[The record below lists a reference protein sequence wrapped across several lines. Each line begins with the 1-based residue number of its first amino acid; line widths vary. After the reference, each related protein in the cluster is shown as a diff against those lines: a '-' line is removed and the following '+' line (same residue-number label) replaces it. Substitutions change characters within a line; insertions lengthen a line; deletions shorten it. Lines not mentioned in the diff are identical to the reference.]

1 MDKETLTVI
10 IPMAGFGK
18 RLRPHTWSK
27 PKPLISVAG
36 KTVLGHVLDVLS
48 TATDLESS
56 EMVFIVGYLGDQVR
70 TFMGENYPQV
80 KTHYYIQEEMRGQS
94 HAIALARQHLKGPI
108 LILFVDTIV
117 DEDMSFLMESN
128 EEAIIWVKQVEDP
141 RRFGVVEVG
150 EDGFVRGL
158 IEKPDTMEN
167 DLAIVGMYFFSRGE
181 DLMTAIDRQLSE
193 DIVTKGEY
201 FLADAI
207 DLLIKDGLKLY
218 PKVVDVWLD
227 AGLPETVLSTNRY
240 LLDHGRDNSTEVANR
255 KDVKVCPPV
264 YIHPTAA
271 IADSEIGPHVSIGPG
286 CEIVGSKISDSLL
299 GERTKVTRAELT
311 SSIIGART
319 IVEGAKGIISVGDD
333 SEVKSHAE

>member
-1 MDKETLTVI
+1 MAKETLTVI
-10 IPMAGFGK
+10 IPMAGFGT

-36 KTVLGHVLDVLS
+36 KTVLSHVLDVLS
-48 TATDLESS
+48 TATDLDSS

-70 TFMGENYPQV
+70 TFMRENYPQV

-94 HAIALARQHLKGPI
+94 HAIALARQHLEGPT

-117 DEDMSFLMESN
+117 DDDMSFLMESD

-167 DLAIVGMYFFSRGE
+167 DLAIVGMYYFLRGE

-193 DIVTKGEY
+193 DIITKGEY
-201 FLADAI
+201 FIADAI
-207 DLLIKDGLKLY
+207 DLLLKDGLELF
-218 PKVVDVWLD
+218 PKVVDIWLD

-240 LLDHGRDNSTEVANR
+240 LLDQGRDNSTEVAKR
-255 KDVKVCPPV
+255 KGVKIRPPV
-264 YIHPTAA
+264 YIHPTAEM
-271 IADSEIGPHVSIGPG
+271 IDSEIGPHVSIGSG
-286 CEIVGSKISDSLL
+286 CEISGSKISDSLL
-299 GERTKVTRAELT
+299 GERAKVTRADLT
-311 SSIIGART
+311 GSIIGARA
-319 IVEGAKGIISVGDD
+319 IVEGAKGIINIGDD